1 MTRQR
6 IKRDGMLK
14 VERTKS
20 VTQITNFSE
29 IAAIAIGHDMT
40 DHLSIATDLQSQ
52 PLTWVGRIK
61 YPTSYTYS
69 IAALNVTA

>member
-1 MTRQR
+1 
-6 IKRDGMLK
+6 MLK

-20 VTQITNFSE
+20 VTQVTNVSE
-29 IAAIAIGHDMT
+29 IAAIAVRHEMT

-52 PLTWVGRIK
+52 PLIGVARIK

-69 IAALNVTA
+69 IAALNVTT